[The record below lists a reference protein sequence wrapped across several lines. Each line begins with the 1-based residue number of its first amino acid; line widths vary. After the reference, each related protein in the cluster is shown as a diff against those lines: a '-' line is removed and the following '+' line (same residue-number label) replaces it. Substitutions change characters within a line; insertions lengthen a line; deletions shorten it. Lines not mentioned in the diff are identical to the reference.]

1 MNLTRKQVLATAAFK
16 RIIPAL
22 GLLILVS
29 SGKGTALRK
38 LFIKR

>member
-1 MNLTRKQVLATAAFK
+1 MNLTGKQVLVTAVFI

-38 LFIKR
+38 FFIKR